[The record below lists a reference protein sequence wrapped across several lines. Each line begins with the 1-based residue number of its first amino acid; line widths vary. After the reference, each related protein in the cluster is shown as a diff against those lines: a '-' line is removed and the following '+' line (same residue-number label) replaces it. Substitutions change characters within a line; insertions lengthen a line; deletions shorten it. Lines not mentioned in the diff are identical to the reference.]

1 MGQARESAYYQV
13 DNMKALDYHEVTKH
27 SWARISADSHYLDF
41 ENMPRPF
48 KIYSDVAR
56 RSLPTGWTETD
67 TSALSALAEPGAPI
81 SGEKVPNLE
90 DLAHLLSAVGITK
103 RRMYPGGEILYRGA
117 SCTGALYHIEVYIV
131 CADLD
136 GLSAGIYQFQPA
148 DFSVCPLRNGD
159 HRQELVDASGAHRA
173 VGEAPAV
180 LVLTSTWWR
189 NAWKYRARAYR
200 HAWWDSGCMLA
211 NLLALAAALDLPASV
226 VLGYADDAVNRL
238 LDIDPQREAS
248 LALVP
253 LGRGGP
259 GPVTPAPPT
268 EPLGLG
274 TEPLS
279 KYEVEYP
286 EIPAAHTSSSLGGGT
301 EAARWR
307 GGLERNGG
315 LATAGKLFPL
325 EPAND
330 GALPAEPVEAVI
342 RRRGSTRHFARQS
355 ISFSQLSTI
364 IDRTTRG
371 IPADYLAPL
380 GARLCDVY
388 LIVHAVEGLPSGTYA
403 YRPAHGA
410 LELLREGEFR
420 EEAGSLGLGQELA
433 GEASVN
439 FYYLTDLNRVVDRF
453 EDRGYRAA
461 QLEGG
466 ILGGK
471 VYLAAYALGCGAT
484 GLTFLDDD
492 VTDFFSPDAAGK
504 AVMFLI
510 AVGRPARRTRKS
522 G

>member
-1 MGQARESAYYQV
+1 M
-13 DNMKALDYHEVTKH
+13 
-27 SWARISADSHYLDF
+27 
-41 ENMPRPF
+41 
-48 KIYSDVAR
+48 DV
-56 RSLPTGWTETD
+56 
-67 TSALSALAEPGAPI
+67 
-81 SGEKVPNLE
+81 
-90 DLAHLLSAVGITK
+90 LAHLLSAVGITK
-103 RRMYPGGEILYRGA
+103 RRTYPGGEISFRGA

-131 CADLD
+131 CADLE

-148 DFSVCPLRNGD
+148 DFSVCMLRSGD
-159 HRQELVDASGAHRA
+159 HRQELADASGAHPA
-173 VGEAPAV
+173 VVEAPAV

-211 NLLALAAALDLPASV
+211 NLLALAAALDLAASV
-226 VLGYADDAVNRL
+226 VLGYADDVVNQL
-238 LDIDPQREAS
+238 LDIDPQKEAS

-259 GPVTPAPPT
+259 DLITPALPT

-279 KYEVEYP
+279 KFEVEYP
-286 EIPAAHTSSSLGGGT
+286 EIPAAHTSSSLGSGR
-301 EAARWR
+301 EAAMWR
-307 GGLERNGG
+307 GGLERKGG

-325 EPAND
+325 EPVSD

-342 RRRGSTRHFARQS
+342 RRRGSTRRFTRQS
-355 ISFSQLSTI
+355 ISFSELSTI

-371 IPADYLAPL
+371 VPADYLDPL
-380 GARLCDVY
+380 SAHLCDVY
-388 LIVHAVEGLPSGTYA
+388 LIVHAVEGLPSGSYA

-420 EEAGSLGLGQELA
+420 AQAGSLGLGQELA
-433 GEASVN
+433 ADASVN
-439 FYYLTDLNRVVDRF
+439 FYYLTDLHRVVDRLG
-453 EDRGYRAA
+453 DRGYRAA

-471 VYLAAYALGCGAT
+471 VYLAAYTLGCGAT
-484 GLTFLDDD
+484 GLTFLDDE

-510 AVGRPARRTRKS
+510 AVGRPGKRVTIAS
-522 G
+522 

>member
-1 MGQARESAYYQV
+1 MLDDDRW
-13 DNMKALDYHEVTKH
+13 KAVTTVG
-27 SWARISADSHYLDF
+27 Y
-41 ENMPRPF
+41 
-48 KIYSDVAR
+48 
-56 RSLPTGWTETD
+56 
-67 TSALSALAEPGAPI
+67 
-81 SGEKVPNLE
+81 
-90 DLAHLLSAVGITK
+90 LAHPETLKHRPCRSHAVNVTMPLARLLSAVGITK
-103 RRMYPGGEILYRGA
+103 RRTYPGGEILYRGA

-131 CADLD
+131 CADLE
-136 GLSAGIYQFQPA
+136 GLSAGVYQFQPA
-148 DFSVCPLRNGD
+148 DFSVCMLRSGD
-159 HRQELVDASGAHRA
+159 HRRELIDASGGHRA

-200 HAWWDSGCMLA
+200 HAWWDSGCMVA

-226 VLGYADDAVNRL
+226 VLGYADDAVNQL
-238 LDIDPQREAS
+238 LDIDPQKEAS

-253 LGRGGP
+253 LGCGGP
-259 GPVTPAPPT
+259 DLVTPAPPT

-279 KYEVEYP
+279 NYQVEYP
-286 EIPAAHTSSSLGGGT
+286 EIPAAHTSSSLGDGA
-301 EAARWR
+301 EAATWR
-307 GGLERNGG
+307 GGLERKGG
-315 LATAGKLFPL
+315 PAPAGKLFPL

-342 RRRGSTRHFARQS
+342 RGRGSTRHFARRS

-371 IPADYLAPL
+371 IPADCLAPL

-388 LIVHAVEGLPSGTYA
+388 LIVHAVDGLPSGTYA

-420 EEAGSLGLGQELA
+420 EEAGALSLGQELA
-433 GEASVN
+433 ADASVN
-439 FYYLTDLNRVVDRF
+439 FYYLTDLNGVVDRF
-453 EDRGYRAA
+453 GDRGYRAA

-466 ILGGK
+466 TLGGK

-504 AVMFLI
+504 GVMFLI
-510 AVGRPARRTRKS
+510 AVGRPARRTGKS
-522 G
+522 E

>member
-1 MGQARESAYYQV
+1 
-13 DNMKALDYHEVTKH
+13 MKALDYHEATKH
-27 SWARISADSHYLDF
+27 SWARIQADSHYLDF
-41 ENMPRPF
+41 DNMPRPF
-48 KIYSDVAR
+48 KIYSDVTR

-67 TSALSALAEPGAPI
+67 TFALSVLAEPGTPI
-81 SGEKVPNLE
+81 SGETVPSVE

-103 RRMYPGGEILYRGA
+103 RRTYPGGEISYRGA

-131 CADLD
+131 CADLE
-136 GLSAGIYQFQPA
+136 GLSAGIYQFQPV
-148 DFSVCPLRNGD
+148 DFSVCQLRNGD
-159 HRQELVDASGAHRA
+159 HRQDLVDASGAHGV

-211 NLLALAAALDLPASV
+211 NLLALAAAMELPASV
-226 VLGYADDAVNRL
+226 VLGYADDAINQL
-238 LDIDPQREAS
+238 LDIDTQKEAS

-259 GPVTPAPPT
+259 DLVTPDSRIK
-268 EPLGLG
+268 PLGLK

-279 KYEVEYP
+279 EYEVEYP
-286 EIPAAHTSSSLGGGT
+286 EIPATHTTSFQGSGV
-301 EAARWR
+301 EAATWR
-307 GGLERNGG
+307 GGLERKGE
-315 LATAGKLFPL
+315 LASTGKLIPL
-325 EPAND
+325 QPAND
-330 GALPAEPVEAVI
+330 GALPGEPVEAVI
-342 RRRGSTRHFARQS
+342 RQRGSTRHFARQS
-355 ISFSQLSTI
+355 ISFTQLSTI

-380 GARLCDVY
+380 GDRLCDVY
-388 LIVHAVEGLPSGTYA
+388 LIVHAVEGLPSGTYR
-403 YRPAHGA
+403 YRSAHGA

-420 EEAGSLGLGQELA
+420 KEAGALSMGQELA
-433 GEASVN
+433 ADASVN
-439 FYYLTDLNRVVDRF
+439 FYYLTDLHRVVDRF
-453 EDRGYRAA
+453 GDRGYRAT

-484 GLTFLDDD
+484 GLTFLDND

-510 AVGRPARRTRKS
+510 AVGRPARRIGMS

>member
-1 MGQARESAYYQV
+1 
-13 DNMKALDYHEVTKH
+13 MKALDYHEATKH
-27 SWARISADSHYLDF
+27 SWARLRADSHYLDF

-56 RSLPTGWTETD
+56 RSLPIGWTETD
-67 TSALSALAEPGAPI
+67 TVALSALAEPGTPI
-81 SGEKVPNLE
+81 SGDKVPSVE

-103 RRMYPGGEILYRGA
+103 RRIYPGGEILYRGA

-131 CADLD
+131 CADLE
-136 GLSAGIYQFQPA
+136 GLSAGVYQFQPV
-148 DFSVCPLRNGD
+148 DFSVCPLRYGD
-159 HRQELVDASGAHRA
+159 HRQELVDASGGHGV
-173 VGEAPAV
+173 VGEAPAI

-226 VLGYADDAVNRL
+226 VLGYADDTINQL
-238 LDIDPQREAS
+238 LDIDTQKEAS

-259 GPVTPAPPT
+259 DLVTPAPRIK
-268 EPLGLG
+268 PLGLE

-279 KYEVEYP
+279 EHEVEYP
-286 EIPAAHTSSSLGGGT
+286 EIPAAHASSSLGNGT
-301 EAARWR
+301 EAATWR
-307 GGLERNGG
+307 GGLERNGE
-315 LATAGKLFPL
+315 LAPTGKLFPL
-325 EPAND
+325 QPAND
-330 GALPAEPVEAVI
+330 SALPGEPVEAVI
-342 RRRGSTRHFARQS
+342 RQRGSTRRFARQS
-355 ISFSQLSTI
+355 ISFPQLSTI

-388 LIVHAVEGLPSGTYA
+388 LIVHAVEGLPSGTYR

-420 EEAGSLGLGQELA
+420 EEARALSMGQELA
-433 GEASVN
+433 ADASVN
-439 FYYLTDLNRVVDRF
+439 FYYLTDLHRVADRF
-453 EDRGYRAA
+453 GDRGYRAA

-510 AVGRPARRTRKS
+510 AVGHSARRARMS

>member
-1 MGQARESAYYQV
+1 
-13 DNMKALDYHEVTKH
+13 MKALDYHEATKH
-27 SWARISADSHYLDF
+27 SWARIHADAHYLDF

-48 KIYSDVAR
+48 KIYSELAR
-56 RSLPTGWTETD
+56 RSLPTGWRETD
-67 TSALSALAEPGAPI
+67 TFALSALAESAPPLD
-81 SGEKVPNLE
+81 GEKVPSLE

-103 RRMYPGGEILYRGA
+103 RRTYPGGEMLFRGA

-136 GLSAGIYQFQPA
+136 GLLAGVYQFQPA
-148 DFSVCPLRNGD
+148 DFSVCMLRSGD
-159 HRQELVDASGAHRA
+159 YRQELVDASGAHGA
-173 VGEAPAV
+173 VEEAPAV
-180 LVLTSTWWR
+180 LILTSTWWR
-189 NAWKYRARAYR
+189 NAWKYTARAYR

-211 NLLALAAALDLPASV
+211 NLLALAAALELPASV
-226 VLGYADDAVNRL
+226 VLGYADDAINQL
-238 LDIDPQREAS
+238 LDVDPRKEAS

-259 GPVTPAPPT
+259 DRVTPAPRIK
-268 EPLGLG
+268 PLGLK

-279 KYEVEYP
+279 QHEVEYP
-286 EIPAAHTSSSLGGGT
+286 EIPAVHTTSSLGDGT
-301 EAARWR
+301 EAATWR
-307 GGLERNGG
+307 GGLERSRE
-315 LATAGKLFPL
+315 LAPAGNLFPL
-325 EPAND
+325 QLAND

-388 LIVHAVEGLPSGTYA
+388 LIVNAVEGLPSGTFV

-420 EEAGSLGLGQELA
+420 EEAGALALGQGLA
-433 GEASVN
+433 ADASVN
-439 FYYLTDLNRVVDRF
+439 FYYLTDLHRVVDRF
-453 EDRGYRAA
+453 GQRGYRAA

-471 VYLAAYALGCGAT
+471 VYLTAYALGCGAT

-492 VTDFFSPDAAGK
+492 VTNFFSPDAAAK
-504 AVMFLI
+504 AVMFLA
-510 AVGRPARRTRKS
+510 AVGRPARRTRIS

>member
-1 MGQARESAYYQV
+1 
-13 DNMKALDYHEVTKH
+13 MKALDYHEATKH
-27 SWARISADSHYLDF
+27 SWARIHADAHYLDF

-48 KIYSDVAR
+48 KIYSDLAR
-56 RSLPTGWTETD
+56 RPLPTGWTETD
-67 TSALSALAEPGAPI
+67 TFALSALAEPGAPI
-81 SGEKVPNLE
+81 SGEKVPSLE
-90 DLAHLLSAVGITK
+90 NLAHLLSAVGITK
-103 RRMYPGGEILYRGA
+103 RRIYPGGEILYRGA

-226 VLGYADDAVNRL
+226 VLGYADDAVNQL

-253 LGRGGP
+253 LGRGVP
-259 GPVTPAPPT
+259 GPVTPAPRI
-268 EPLGLG
+268 ERLGLR
-274 TEPLS
+274 TDPLS

-286 EIPAAHTSSSLGGGT
+286 EIPATHTTSFLDNGT
-301 EAARWR
+301 EAATWR
-307 GGLERNGG
+307 RGLERKGG
-315 LATAGKLFPL
+315 LAPAGKLIPL

-330 GALPAEPVEAVI
+330 GSLPTEPVEAVI
-342 RRRGSTRHFARQS
+342 RRRGSMRRCARQS

-371 IPADYLAPL
+371 IPADYLVPL

-410 LELLREGEFR
+410 LELLRAGEFR

-433 GEASVN
+433 ADASVN
-439 FYYLTDLNRVVDRF
+439 FYYLTDLHRVVDRF
-453 EDRGYRAA
+453 GDRGYRAA

-492 VTDFFSPDAAGK
+492 VTEFFSPDAAGK

-510 AVGRPARRTRKS
+510 AVGCPARRTRMS
-522 G
+522 R

>member
-1 MGQARESAYYQV
+1 
-13 DNMKALDYHEVTKH
+13 MKALDYHEATKH
-27 SWARISADSHYLDF
+27 SWARLQADSHYLDF

-48 KIYSDVAR
+48 KIYSDLAR
-56 RSLPTGWTETD
+56 RSLPIGWTETD
-67 TSALSALAEPGAPI
+67 TVALSALAEPGTPI
-81 SGEKVPNLE
+81 SGDKVPSVE
-90 DLAHLLSAVGITK
+90 DLAHLLAAVGITK

-148 DFSVCPLRNGD
+148 DFSFCPLRKGD
-159 HRQELVDASGAHRA
+159 HRQELVDASGAHR
-173 VGEAPAV
+173 VMGEAPAV

-226 VLGYADDAVNRL
+226 VLGYADDAINQL
-238 LDIDPQREAS
+238 LDIDTQKEAS

-259 GPVTPAPPT
+259 DLVTPAPRIK
-268 EPLGLG
+268 PLGLK

-286 EIPAAHTSSSLGGGT
+286 EIPATHTASFLGNGT
-301 EAARWR
+301 EAATWR
-307 GGLERNGG
+307 GGLERKGE
-315 LATAGKLFPL
+315 LAPTGKLIPL
-325 EPAND
+325 QPAND
-330 GALPAEPVEAVI
+330 GALPGEPVEAVI
-342 RRRGSTRHFARQS
+342 RQRGSTRRFARQS

-380 GARLCDVY
+380 GAGLCDLY
-388 LIVHAVEGLPSGTYA
+388 LIVHAVEGLPSGTYT

-420 EEAGSLGLGQELA
+420 EEAGALSLGQELA
-433 GEASVN
+433 ADASVN
-439 FYYLTDLNRVVDRF
+439 FYYVADLHRVADRF
-453 EDRGYRAA
+453 GDRGYRAA

-471 VYLAAYALGCGAT
+471 VYLAAYALGCVAT

-492 VTDFFSPDAAGK
+492 VTDFFSPDATGK

-510 AVGRPARRTRKS
+510 AVGRSARRTRIS